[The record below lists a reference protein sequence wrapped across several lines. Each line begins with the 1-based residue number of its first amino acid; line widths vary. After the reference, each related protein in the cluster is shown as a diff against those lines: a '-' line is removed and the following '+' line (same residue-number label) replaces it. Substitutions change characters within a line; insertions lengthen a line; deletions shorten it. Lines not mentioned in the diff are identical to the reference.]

1 MQSNNN
7 KVLTYALIISVIVHS
22 ALILFLLEYLNH
34 PNKHKKIHK
43 YTKPILVEPYK
54 FIKNFEKFK
63 IKNPKYAS
71 IKPHYAKTNTRLNA
85 PASYANSSSAPAPYT
100 PPAFFNKNYANNYN
114 RRINAPRYRRVISNS
129 HIISDNN
136 SVRPRP
142 RRRLSNLFPMG
153 KFFNQSVPKAA
164 GQGIR
169 NPSHGIKT
177 ATVNLNT
184 TTIKYASYLLGVKTK
199 IENVWEYPY
208 RARREGLSGVLV
220 IEFSINS
227 NGSLHGVTILR
238 SSGKKILDKAA
249 VQAIYNAARYNPFPR
264 QWTIKRL
271 NIVGTFI
278 YRLSGFYVY

>member
-7 KVLTYALIISVIVHS
+7 KVLVYAVIISVIVHS

-34 PNKHKKIHK
+34 PNKHKKIRK

-54 FIKNFEKFK
+54 FIKNFEKLK

-71 IKPHYAKTNTRLNA
+71 IKPHYAKKNTRLNA
-85 PASYANSSSAPAPYT
+85 PASYANSSSAPVPYA
-100 PPAFFNKNYANNYN
+100 PPAFFNRNYANNY
-114 RRINAPRYRRVISNS
+114 RRRVNAPRYHRVMSNS
-129 HIISDNN
+129 HIISRSN

-153 KFFNQSVPKAA
+153 KFFNQTAPNAA
-164 GQGIR
+164 GQGIK

-184 TTIKYASYLLGVKTK
+184 TTIKYASYLLHVKNK

-227 NGSLHGVTILR
+227 NGSLHSATILR

-264 QWTIKRL
+264 YWTIKRL